1 MAKLK
6 ISGGLIAGALLLAAC
21 ETLPSLPNAGS
32 NSTAGPS
39 PCPAYATGQG
49 PLETPFPR
57 DCAGMQGTSSGLKWI
72 ELSEG
77 DQTRG
82 TPGPDATVVVSY
94 EGFLASNA
102 QLIDSS
108 YQRGEPGVF
117 QVSDL
122 LPGWGEA
129 VQKMS
134 PGDEWVIYLPWPIA
148 YGAEAVEDVIPARS
162 DIVYRV
168 RLDGFLTPEQLAAE
182 AAARNAPP
190 PQEQQV
196 PTRQTQ
202 PASIGPDMEAWA
214 KVFPYDAAAP
224 GWNRLDSGVSY
235 LRLERGNSTM
245 RNALRSD
252 EVLIHYEG
260 RLASDSTFFD
270 SSWSR
275 GEPTRFPV
283 SGVIPGFS
291 EVLTYMK
298 PGDSLIVHIPSD
310 KAYGPEGSGEI
321 IGPNADLMFQ
331 IQMVDIF
338 PAQ

>member
-6 ISGGLIAGALLLAAC
+6 TGAGLISGILLLAAC
-21 ETLPSLPNAGS
+21 ETLPSIPGTATT
-32 NSTAGPS
+32 TAGPAA
-39 PCPAYATGQG
+39 CPVYATGQG

-57 DCAGMQGTSSGLKWI
+57 DCAGMQATSSGLKWI
-72 ELSEG
+72 ELTEG
-77 DQTRG
+77 DASRG
-82 TPGPDATVVVSY
+82 TPGSDATVVVSY
-94 EGFLASNA
+94 EGFLASNG

-117 QVSDL
+117 QIGDL
-122 LPGWGEA
+122 LQGWGEA

-148 YGAEAVEDVIPARS
+148 YGAEPVEDVIPAQS

-182 AAARNAPP
+182 AAARAPA
-190 PQEQQV
+190 E
-196 PTRQTQ
+196 
-202 PASIGPDMEAWA
+202 PALTAQAVSAGPDMDAWGS
-214 KVFPYDAAAP
+214 VFPYDPDAA

-235 LRLERGNSTM
+235 KRIERGNSTM
-245 RNALRSD
+245 RNAINSD
-252 EVLIHYEG
+252 QVLIHYEG

-275 GEPTRFPV
+275 GEPTQFPV

-310 KAYGPEGSGEI
+310 QAYGSEGSGEI

-331 IQMVDIF
+331 IEMIEIY
-338 PAQ
+338 PAE

>member
-1 MAKLK
+1 MLTLK
-6 ISGGLIAGALLLAAC
+6 QFSAMLIGAVALAAC
-21 ETLPSLPNAGS
+21 ETLPTGS
-32 NSTAGPS
+32 SEPAAVGPA
-39 PCPAYATGQG
+39 PCPAYTTGQG

-57 DCAGMQGTSSGLKWI
+57 DCAGMQGTSSGMRWI
-72 ELSEG
+72 ELTEG
-77 DQTRG
+77 DPARG
-82 TPGPDATVVVSY
+82 VPGPDATVVVSY
-94 EGFLASNA
+94 EGFLASSG

-117 QVSDL
+117 QVGEL

-148 YGAEAVEDVIPARS
+148 YGAEAVEDVIPAQS

-168 RLDGFLTPEQLAAE
+168 RLDGFLTAEQLAAE
-182 AAARNAPP
+182 AAAAQAAAAPA
-190 PQEQQV
+190 
-196 PTRQTQ
+196 PTS
-202 PASIGPDMEAWA
+202 AGPDMEAWA
-214 KVFPYDAAAP
+214 SVFPYDPEAA

-235 LRLERGNSTM
+235 LRIERGNSTM

-252 EVLIHYEG
+252 EVLVHYEG

-283 SGVIPGFS
+283 GGLIPGFT

-298 PGDSLIVHIPSD
+298 PGDRLIAHIPSD
-310 KAYGPEGSGEI
+310 QAYAERGSGEI

-331 IQMVDIF
+331 IEMIEIY
-338 PAQ
+338 PAE

>member
-6 ISGGLIAGALLLAAC
+6 NVGAFMFGAVLLAAC
-21 ETLPSLPNAGS
+21 ETLPAAPGVSQ
-32 NSTAGPS
+32 TAS
-39 PCPAYATGQG
+39 PVSCPAYATGQG
-49 PLETPFPR
+49 QLEVPFPR
-57 DCAGMQGTSSGLKWI
+57 DCAGMQATSSGLKWI
-72 ELSEG
+72 ELTQG
-77 DQTRG
+77 DASRG

-94 EGFLASNA
+94 EGFLASNG

-108 YQRGEPGVF
+108 YERGEPGVF
-117 QVSDL
+117 QVTDL
-122 LPGWGEA
+122 LQGWGEA
-129 VQKMS
+129 VQMMS

-148 YGAEAVEDVIPARS
+148 YGADAVEDVIPAQS

-168 RLDGFLTPEQLAAE
+168 RLDGFLTPEQLASE
-182 AAARNAPP
+182 AATRAPA
-190 PQEQQV
+190 PQQAA
-196 PTRQTQ
+196 
-202 PASIGPDMEAWA
+202 PAAQAVSAGPDMEAWGS
-214 KVFPYDAAAP
+214 VFPYDPEAL

-235 LRLERGNSTM
+235 KRIERGNSTT

-310 KAYGPEGSGEI
+310 QAYGANGSGEV

-331 IQMVDIF
+331 IQMIEIY